1 MGCCRDRDEKT
12 SSQRV
17 MDQIDDEDVDEELE
31 RLKRKLDRLQSET
44 PDEIRATEHNS
55 NRHKQLDDN
64 SFYRAGSSA
73 SSSLP
78 LVYASV

>member
-1 MGCCRDRDEKT
+1 
-12 SSQRV
+12 

-31 RLKRKLDRLQSET
+31 RLRKLDRLQSET

-64 SFYRAGSSA
+64 CFIGNVQGIIESAAGLCVEYGA
-73 SSSLP
+73 VAD
-78 LVYASV
+78 LV